1 VTSSIPIEE
10 LAARL
15 KPLGWSLDA
24 VQLGVRANFCCEYCG
39 ADLLATIE
47 SYDSWQRDHIV
58 ATAREG
64 LDHLDNLA
72 LACKLCNFLKRHSDV
87 VRSFNVEDRHQVIAA
102 IGQLIHQRRAAKQ
115 HLLDE
120 SVRIID
126 AFGARV
132 RGSAPNSSLERKRET

>member
-1 VTSSIPIEE
+1 VTSSVSIEE
-10 LAARL
+10 LAAQL
-15 KPLGWSLDA
+15 KSLGWSLEA

-47 SYDSWQRDHIV
+47 SYDSWQRDHVV
-58 ATAREG
+58 ATARKG

-72 LACKLCNFLKRHSDV
+72 LSCKLCNFLKRHSDV
-87 VRSFNVEDRHQVIAA
+87 VQAFNLEDRHQAIAA
-102 IGQLIHQRRAAKQ
+102 IGQLIQQRRAAKQ

-126 AFGARV
+126 ACGARV
-132 RGSAPNSSLERKRET
+132 RGSAPNTSLERTRGR